1 MYHILIRHLSVI
13 HPVVSLSLAFKTK
26 ARTGKDLYSSSSW
39 CHETPISKS
48 ESSSSSL
55 EASIIQSAELFNRYY
70 YLPNLPILPG
80 DSRSSSAHQITFL
93 PVYFSPLLPLIED
106 MFLFLTEINPLFKS
120 KSEPLSSPPVGNML
134 EQSRIW
140 WSPGQPTTEQLL
152 HTADVFTERTDCTF
166 KMTCNNMTEKSKFN
180 CFFILFFTGCVLIW
194 HPVIWITAA
203 FYILGHH
210 CELICCI

>member
-1 MYHILIRHLSVI
+1 MYHILIHHLSVI

-70 YLPNLPILPG
+70 YLPNLRFSLETHVLHRPIG
-80 DSRSSSAHQITFL
+80 SH
-93 PVYFSPLLPLIED
+93 
-106 MFLFLTEINPLFKS
+106 
-120 KSEPLSSPPVGNML
+120 
-134 EQSRIW
+134 
-140 WSPGQPTTEQLL
+140 EQLL
-152 HTADVFTERTDCTF
+152 HAADVFTGRTDYTF
-166 KMTCNNMTEKSKFN
+166 KMTCNNMTEKNKFN

-194 HPVIWITAA
+194 HPVIWITALLFISSDIIVSWYVVYNCA
-203 FYILGHH
+203 KLRLKQKKKWMEV
-210 CELICCI
+210 CLNICSSSLSWFKDQLH